1 MTPFQPGRRRLVAAG
16 AAVLLST
23 ALPALPARAL
33 PVKHAKGTTEVPDH
47 PSRIAVFDLA
57 TLDTLRVLQV
67 PVAGV
72 PEGKFPGKLAM
83 YQDARYARLG
93 PASEPDL
100 AAIRALA
107 PQLIVVGGRSA
118 ARYDTLAQLA
128 PTLDL
133 SPGRDDLVGS
143 VAAHAELLGRLTGRA
158 AQAAQQA
165 LALRAAVTQ
174 LQALAANAGTGLVL
188 LTTGG
193 KLSAQPP
200 GTRFGVIHQAFGIR
214 PAIATLTEEGARGLP
229 VTPED
234 IRKVDPDWLLVID
247 RDAAIGR
254 EGPGARELLDV
265 APMHG
270 AKAWQRGQ
278 VVYLDPANWYL
289 LGGAGLGAMQD
300 NVRQLARAF
309 GKAS

>member
-1 MTPFQPGRRRLVAAG
+1 MTRFQPRRRRLLAAG
-16 AAVLLST
+16 AAALLT
-23 ALPALPARAL
+23 PALPALAI

-47 PSRIAVFDLA
+47 PARIAVFDMA

-72 PEGKFPGKLAM
+72 PDSKFPGKLSM

-93 PASEPDL
+93 TVSEPDL

-118 ARYDTLAQLA
+118 VRYDELAQLA

-143 VAAHAELLGRLTGRA
+143 VAAHAELLGRLTGRE
-158 AQAAQQA
+158 AQAAQQVA
-165 LALRAAVTQ
+165 ALRAAVSQ
-174 LQALAANAGTGLVL
+174 LQAITANTGTGLVI

-193 KLSAQPP
+193 KISAQPP

-214 PAIATLTEEGARGLP
+214 PVIATAPEDGARGLP
-229 VTPED
+229 MTPQD
-234 IRKVDPDWLLVID
+234 IRKADPDWLLVID

-254 EGPGARELLDV
+254 EGASARALLDV

-300 NVRQLARAF
+300 NVRQVAEAF
-309 GKAS
+309 GKRH